1 MNHSCSFRAWG
12 AEVAPEA
19 EACAFV
25 CRHSWIDRFWH
36 TLENNSRQWLMNVLS
51 YSIFDCLIFL
61 YLYIV

>member
-12 AEVAPEA
+12 AVGAVAVA
-19 EACAFV
+19 DCAFV
-25 CRHSWIDRFWH
+25 CRHSWIDRFWR
-36 TLENNSRQWLMNVLS
+36 TLENNSRQRPMNVLS

>member
-1 MNHSCSFRAWG
+1 MNHSCSFRAV
-12 AEVAPEA
+12 AAPEAVVA

-25 CRHSWIDRFWH
+25 CKHSWIDRFWH
-36 TLENNSRQWLMNVLS
+36 TLENNSRQRPMNVLS